1 MQCAQLPWS
10 QGWTGRVRGRNKDK
24 KALFPHKR
32 AHQTQRT
39 RLTELWP
46 RQQALFGPLAV
57 KLHLSKNRVDFRSCA
72 WPHGEN
78 MLRITQVSLKITK
91 FSPQTQNPNFLLLC
105 LLLHLNGAQFILQNI
120 DRTRLR
126 VSSYAMLSILV
137 SSSSPYP
144 NFKTSSAGTIKYFF

>member
-1 MQCAQLPWS
+1 
-10 QGWTGRVRGRNKDK
+10 
-24 KALFPHKR
+24 
-32 AHQTQRT
+32 
-39 RLTELWP
+39 
-46 RQQALFGPLAV
+46 
-57 KLHLSKNRVDFRSCA
+57 
-72 WPHGEN
+72 

-91 FSPQTQNPNFLLLC
+91 FSPQTQSPIFLLLLC

-144 NFKTSSAGTIKYFF
+144 NFKTSSAGTIKYFLSALLDRQRFLE